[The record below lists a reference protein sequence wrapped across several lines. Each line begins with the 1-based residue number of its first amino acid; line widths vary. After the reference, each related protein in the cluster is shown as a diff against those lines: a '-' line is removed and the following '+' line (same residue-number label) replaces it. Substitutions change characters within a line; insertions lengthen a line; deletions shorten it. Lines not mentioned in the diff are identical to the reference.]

1 MIRILSLAPALLLVL
16 ATLGAAPA
24 RAERADREKPI
35 AIEAD
40 KVTIDDIKGV
50 QILEGNVILTQGTL
64 MILSD
69 KIVVT
74 EDPYGFQR
82 GVAYGGP
89 KGLARF
95 KQKREG
101 SEEWIEGEAERIE
114 YDTRTEVA
122 ELFHR
127 AWVKNGEDQI
137 KGEYIWYDAIDERY
151 LASAG
156 ESSLKK
162 PAASGPSS
170 SPRAGKRR
178 LPQTPAAPP
187 ASSSSAR
194 TSLISP
200 IRTDSN
206 QNLHKPYKSL

>member
-1 MIRILSLAPALLLVL
+1 
-16 ATLGAAPA
+16 
-24 RAERADREKPI
+24 
-35 AIEAD
+35 
-40 KVTIDDIKGV
+40 V

-162 PAASGPSS
+162 PSRV
-170 SPRAGKRR
+170 RAIIQPKSRE
-178 LPQTPAAPP
+178 APP
-187 ASSSSAR
+187 PAN
-194 TSLISP
+194 TSRPSGIELK
-200 IRTDSN
+200 RTDE
-206 QNLHKPYKSL
+206 LDLPDPH